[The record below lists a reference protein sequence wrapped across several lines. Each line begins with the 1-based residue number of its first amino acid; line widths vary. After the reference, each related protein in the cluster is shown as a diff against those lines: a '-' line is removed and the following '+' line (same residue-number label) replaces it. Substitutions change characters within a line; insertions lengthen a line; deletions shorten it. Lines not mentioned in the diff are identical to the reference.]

1 MTTTET
7 PIAFEIGSKD
17 MAEALQEARETL
29 DAAGGKATLDLS
41 ALRRIDPR
49 SLAAMEALAAEAD
62 KKGVR
67 IVLRSVNVDVYRVL
81 KLARLAS
88 RFSFVP

>member
-29 DAAGGKATLDLS
+29 DAAGGEATLDLS